1 MHPSNLRTGAV
12 VLALLAWSARAA
24 GEEPRFHLEGGGA
37 HAVTGQQQTEFG
49 GGGVGAGVIE
59 VPVTARVGVQASGG
73 ALVLTQ
79 GDAPKEQGLQPT
91 KTGAAYFGT
100 LGLRF
105 RAYGRTRVAGPW
117 IDANGG
123 VAQTGDRTRPV
134 FDAHLGWDVRVAK
147 DSRIDIGPFVG
158 FTQIFQPAADFRNA
172 DARVLIAGISFSIGA
187 VERAAPAGPAT
198 PERDLPPP
206 PAFSP
211 DEDKFAEAID
221 ACPDG
226 EELEGDRCE
235 TEVRIF
241 EDRILVDDI
250 HFAFDSAWIR
260 PESHRTIAKLAKFIN
275 SQRDIVDVSIEGHAD
290 EVGTAEYNQKL
301 SEARARMMKTLLVQS
316 GVSKTRLRVVAYG
329 KTHPKVQTARAE
341 AANRRVE
348 LFVTRTREEAGNGA
362 TSHAHGR
369 SSR

>member
-1 MHPSNLRTGAV
+1 M
-12 VLALLAWSARAA
+12 
-24 GEEPRFHLEGGGA
+24 
-37 HAVTGQQQTEFG
+37 TGQQQSEFG
-49 GGGVGAGVIE
+49 SGGVGSGVIE
-59 VPVTARVGVQASGG
+59 LPVLARVGVQVSGG
-73 ALVLTQ
+73 ALVLGQ
-79 GDAPKEQGLQPT
+79 GDAPKEQGIQPT

-105 RAYGRTRVAGPW
+105 RAYGRTKVAGPW

-158 FTQIFQPAADFRNA
+158 FTQIFQFATELRSA
-172 DARVLIAGISFSIGA
+172 DARVLTAGISFSIGA
-187 VERAAPAGPAT
+187 KERAAPAGPPT
-198 PERDLPPP
+198 PERELPPP

-211 DEDKFAEAID
+211 DQDRFAEAYD
-221 ACPDG
+221 VCPEG
-226 EELEGDRCE
+226 EELEVERCE
-235 TEVRIF
+235 TTVRIF

-260 PESHRTIAKLAKFIN
+260 QESHRTVAKLAKFIN
-275 SQRDIVDVSIEGHAD
+275 SQQDIVDVSIEGHAD
-290 EVGTAEYNQKL
+290 EVGSAEYNQKL
-301 SEARARMMKTLLVQS
+301 SEARARMMKTLLVQY
-316 GVSKTRLRVVAYG
+316 GVARTRLRVVAFG

-362 TSHAHGR
+362 TSHTHGR